1 MAEARPAPT
10 PHYSKTDGAEIFDTA
25 PSSYSSLLRRF
36 TVEEQPRVGNHATE
50 EAKRSIE
57 RSEQAL
63 RNLGAPELAE
73 QRRVTAMALSRY
85 IAENEPRDRRDS
97 NRYWITL

>member
-1 MAEARPAPT
+1 M
-10 PHYSKTDGAEIFDTA
+10 
-25 PSSYSSLLRRF
+25 
-36 TVEEQPRVGNHATE
+36 GNHATE

-85 IAENEPRDRRDS
+85 IAENEPRDRL
-97 NRYWITL
+97 TG